1 MPSQENDLW
10 NPGAMDA
17 FIGCCM
23 KVWLWITL
31 GRWLAPGPVG
41 RSFGWMVHI
50 FGWLCC
56 NKNGLRLEIWSIKIL
71 LIIIIFMNW
80 EYRHCKNA
88 GFPPHWD
95 AGCL

>member
-23 KVWLWITL
+23 KVWLWTTL
-31 GRWLAPGPVG
+31 GRWLPPGPVG

-56 NKNGLRLEIWSIKIL
+56 NKKGVKLKMWQWKL
-71 LIIIIFMNW
+71 LITYM
-80 EYRHCKNA
+80 YRHYRCCINA
-88 GFPPHWD
+88 PFPPHCD
-95 AGCL
+95 VGCL

>member
-23 KVWLWITL
+23 KVWLWTTL
-31 GRWLAPGPVG
+31 GRWLPPGPVG

-56 NKNGLRLEIWSIKIL
+56 NEIGAKLKVWQWKLCYEI
-71 LIIIIFMNW
+71 
-80 EYRHCKNA
+80 YVVQVV
-88 GFPPHWD
+88 
-95 AGCL
+95 